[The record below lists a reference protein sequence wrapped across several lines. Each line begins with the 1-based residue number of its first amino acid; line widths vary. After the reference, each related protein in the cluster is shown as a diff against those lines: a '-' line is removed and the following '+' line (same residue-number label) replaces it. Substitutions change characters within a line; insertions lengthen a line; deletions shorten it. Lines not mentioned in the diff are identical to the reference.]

1 MIARVSGT
9 LVARDVDRIEV
20 QTASGVTYELAIPLS
35 VFEKL
40 PRNGEAVELP
50 THLVAREDGW
60 QLYGFS
66 SELEKKLFQRL
77 LGATGVGPALA
88 LNLLSALAADRL
100 VQALREGDV
109 AALQRVPRVGRKTAE
124 RLVLELRD
132 KLDALGAE
140 AGDGGAPPRGAAAED
155 AVRALVSLGYSAS
168 EAERAV
174 RRALEQG
181 PARDTTELIKRA
193 LALVAAK

>member
-1 MIARVSGT
+1 MISRVSGT

-20 QTASGVTYELAIPLS
+20 QTASGVAYELAIPLS
-35 VFEKL
+35 VFERL
-40 PRNGEAVELP
+40 PRNGESVELP

-88 LNLLSALAADRL
+88 LNLLSALAAERL
-100 VQALREGDV
+100 VRALREGDV

-132 KLDALGAE
+132 KLDALGGE
-140 AGDGGAPPRGAAAED
+140 EGDGAAPPRGAAAED
-155 AVRALVSLGYSAS
+155 AVRALVSLGYSAA
-168 EAERAV
+168 EAERGV
-174 RRALEQG
+174 RRALEHG
-181 PARDTTELIKRA
+181 EARNTTELIKTA
-193 LALVAAK
+193 LAVLGSK